1 MAMNSWFKDIERA
14 TTRAE
19 LVSGARD
26 YCSLLH
32 PRELEPL
39 PKECREIRIEGE
51 ADIVRLRES
60 LSAGFARVHKAG
72 GEETP
77 RLRELVDYLA
87 RASQR
92 LGELDEPH

>member
-1 MAMNSWFKDIERA
+1 MNSWFKDIERA
-14 TTRAE
+14 RTRAE
-19 LVSGARD
+19 LVAGARD

-39 PKECREIRIEGE
+39 PRECREIHIEGA
-51 ADIVRLRES
+51 ADIVRLRTS
-60 LSAGFARVHKAG
+60 LSEGFAQVH
-72 GEETP
+72 GEGEDSP

>member
-1 MAMNSWFKDIERA
+1 MNAWFKDIERA
-14 TTRAE
+14 NTRAE
-19 LVSGARD
+19 LVASARD

-39 PKECREIRIEGE
+39 PRECREIRIEGE
-51 ADIVRLRES
+51 ADIVRLRQS
-60 LSAGFARVHKAG
+60 LSEGFARVHRDG
-72 GEETP
+72 GDEAP
-77 RLRELVDYLA
+77 RLRELVDYFS